1 MVFAFF
7 LGAQVQS
14 SSGGW
19 KWISTAAMGGFDRM
33 ASCKLGLAMRILA
46 MIFFPFGLILCYFGF
61 SVPSAE
67 DAPCCMY
74 GLWGSVTLGYTT
86 DTQDSAI
93 FPLFFKSFFS
103 ECYPSLTGT
112 LFLTPKFLQSL
123 RLDILTRLAG
133 L

>member
-1 MVFAFF
+1 
-7 LGAQVQS
+7 
-14 SSGGW
+14 
-19 KWISTAAMGGFDRM
+19 M
-33 ASCKLGLAMRILA
+33 ASCKLGLAMTILA
-46 MIFFPFGLILCYFGF
+46 MIFFSIWLILCYFGF

-74 GLWGSVTLGYTT
+74 GLWGSVTLGYT
-86 DTQDSAI
+86 AI

>member
-1 MVFAFF
+1 MTVFAFF
-7 LGAQVQS
+7 GRPGAKLQWGMEVDQHSCDGRLRQNGILQTWTGYDDLGN
-14 SSGGW
+14 
-19 KWISTAAMGGFDRM
+19 D
-33 ASCKLGLAMRILA
+33 
-46 MIFFPFGLILCYFGF
+46 FFSIWLILCYFGF

-74 GLWGSVTLGYTT
+74 GLWGSVTLGYT
-86 DTQDSAI
+86 AI